1 MRSHTMANNL
11 ILSIVYKKLSSEVE
25 STKSWNNS
33 IWGSGHTSKACE
45 QSVSGRF
52 TTQHSS
58 LFLWQPLI
66 APLLLTRFLTTPL
79 HFRSTHCSHAVLDV
93 VTDGIGAHY
102 VFVNIF
108 QEVISNDLSRLL
120 SANDFYR
127 LMLYISQVFAVAQNL
142 SVRPAVCLSVTLVY
156 CIQTA
161 EDIVKLL
168 SRPGSPIILV
178 FDPECWYP
186 IPRET
191 FQWGAKYKGWV
202 GKICSFP
209 LKSPFI

>member
-1 MRSHTMANNL
+1 M
-11 ILSIVYKKLSSEVE
+11 
-25 STKSWNNS
+25 
-33 IWGSGHTSKACE
+33 
-45 QSVSGRF
+45 
-52 TTQHSS
+52 
-58 LFLWQPLI
+58 
-66 APLLLTRFLTTPL
+66 
-79 HFRSTHCSHAVLDV
+79 LDV

-178 FDPECWYP
+178 FDPEC
-186 IPRET
+186 
-191 FQWGAKYKGWV
+191 
-202 GKICSFP
+202 
-209 LKSPFI
+209 